1 MTSKPEHDPH
11 ELSPPDHQSSP
22 EEYDEVIA
30 ESLEEATGDVVQELE
45 DNRISV
51 ERRLEDA
58 QHQVLLAQAE
68 LENFRKRMH
77 REMDQQLKY
86 ANLPLVRD
94 LLDVID
100 NLHRATEAASSA
112 EPAPMENAV
121 HQALLDGVKMV
132 LRQMEV
138 VFVKYGWKPIQS
150 LGQPFDPNFHEAISQ
165 MPSAEYAAGTV
176 AHEVAVGYLLH
187 DRVVRPSSVIVSTG
201 PGN

>member
-1 MTSKPEHDPH
+1 MTSRPEHDSH
-11 ELSPPDHQSSP
+11 ELSPPEHQSSP
-22 EEYDEVIA
+22 EEYDEEIA
-30 ESLEEATGDVVQELE
+30 ESLDESTGDVVHELE

-51 ERRLEDA
+51 QKRLEDA

-86 ANLPLVRD
+86 ANLPLVKD

-100 NLHRATEAASSA
+100 NLHRATESASA
-112 EPAPMENAV
+112 ESSQIDSPV
-121 HQALLDGVKMV
+121 HQALLDGVRMV
-132 LRQMEV
+132 LRQMEN
-138 VFVKYGWKPIQS
+138 VFSKYGCKPIQS

-201 PGN
+201 PG